1 MSFETKA
8 MEKNP
13 VVKTAKRA
21 MSLLKN
27 KIIIS
32 LMMLVTGILFLV
44 APSGNMNGT
53 VVAIAV
59 IVILL
64 ALINTWY
71 IVSPG
76 IKAGKAKRAAN
87 E

>member
-13 VVKTAKRA
+13 VVKTAKWS

-32 LMMLVTGILFLV
+32 L
-44 APSGNMNGT
+44 
-53 VVAIAV
+53 
-59 IVILL
+59 
-64 ALINTWY
+64 LISN
-71 IVSPG
+71 
-76 IKAGKAKRAAN
+76 
-87 E
+87 